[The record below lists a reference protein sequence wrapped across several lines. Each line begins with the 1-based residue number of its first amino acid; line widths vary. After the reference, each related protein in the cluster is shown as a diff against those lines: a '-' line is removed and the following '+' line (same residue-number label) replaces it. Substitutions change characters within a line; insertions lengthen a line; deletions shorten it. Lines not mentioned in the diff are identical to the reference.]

1 MLGKRFTIVLRNSDS
16 KNCFA
21 GILIYELFLVIEN
34 NLQNGSK
41 LLMPDQIELIVSY
54 YGTYC
59 DSKLSVEL
67 NEVVKLIVICLT
79 CQGLVVTSL

>member
-21 GILIYELFLVIEN
+21 GILINELFLVIEN

-41 LLMPDQIELIVSY
+41 LLMPDQIELIVLIVILNY
-54 YGTYC
+54 
-59 DSKLSVEL
+59 LPVSVEL

-79 CQGLVVTSL
+79 CQGLEVTSL

>member
-41 LLMPDQIELIVSY
+41 LLMPDQIELIVLIVILNY
-54 YGTYC
+54 
-59 DSKLSVEL
+59 LPVSVEL
-67 NEVVKLIVICLT
+67 NVVVKLIVICLT